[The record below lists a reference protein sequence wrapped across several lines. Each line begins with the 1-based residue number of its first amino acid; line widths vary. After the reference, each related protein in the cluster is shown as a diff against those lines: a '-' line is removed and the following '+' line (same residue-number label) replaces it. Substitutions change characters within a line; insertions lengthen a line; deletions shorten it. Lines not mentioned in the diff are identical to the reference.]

1 MTSAVQG
8 RVITATEPVIDLRG
22 QGNKPVLF
30 VVTSPE
36 EKEKKENQYFGERD
50 GEVSKSES
58 TRDDGDDKLE
68 TKKEESV
75 MPNDKPNADDAKGK
89 EDKIDELFR
98 RQDQLWKK
106 INEMQQQETKEELS
120 LSSRTISLRT
130 APSFTS
136 RCKPTSIH
144 SLSQDRES
152 ISSKL
157 SERCRI
163 NGKADG
169 ILAKILA
176 PPPKP
181 SLSRD
186 KFIQLVAS
194 LQEAGSSLERKAIVE
209 NLVPNYVITCD
220 QLGRILALLSFPT
233 ERTFAA
239 RTLAPYVRDRYH
251 RTHDILPPLLWLT
264 RSEKREILDILISA
278 TSLAF

>member
-106 INEMQQQETKEELS
+106 INGNFRDSLYPFIKPLVFLLSYTRIFLYKSFTFKEMQQQETKEELS

-157 SERCRI
+157 SERCR
-163 NGKADG
+163 
-169 ILAKILA
+169 
-176 PPPKP
+176 
-181 SLSRD
+181 
-186 KFIQLVAS
+186 
-194 LQEAGSSLERKAIVE
+194 
-209 NLVPNYVITCD
+209 
-220 QLGRILALLSFPT
+220 
-233 ERTFAA
+233 
-239 RTLAPYVRDRYH
+239 
-251 RTHDILPPLLWLT
+251 
-264 RSEKREILDILISA
+264 
-278 TSLAF
+278 